1 MTPSEIIQKEAD
13 EIVGRTG
20 RYIPPYRMTNL
31 MRTAQKVTEL
41 LVKTD
46 ICMTY
51 EECEIILDI
60 VKNAISCA
68 TGQNRGDEP

>member
-20 RYIPPYRMTNL
+20 RYIPPYRMANL
-31 MRTAQKVTEL
+31 MRTAQKVAEL
-41 LVKTD
+41 LTKTD
-46 ICMTY
+46 VCTTY

-60 VKNAISCA
+60 VRNAISNA
-68 TGQNRGDEP
+68 VGRR